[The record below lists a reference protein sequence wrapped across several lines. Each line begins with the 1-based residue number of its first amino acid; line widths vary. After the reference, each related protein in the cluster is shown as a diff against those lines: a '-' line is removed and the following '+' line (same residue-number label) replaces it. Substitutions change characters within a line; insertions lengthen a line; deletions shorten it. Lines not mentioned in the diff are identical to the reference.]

1 MVQLTLRVR
10 TVPTNECGRVRPHSI
25 SIEHVGS
32 DAAFINNI
40 ILASRESRGE
50 KVSKVNDN
58 VMVIV
63 DKDSSFLDLAAR
75 LHVGI
80 LHHISYGPHDIYAP
94 PVGPSYAGE
103 GPTPARAKTTLARVP
118 RWRGSAAL
126 LATSLAGMAPA
137 LASVKVLA
145 SEPTSL
151 ASERRCGP

>member
-80 LHHISYGPHDIYAP
+80 LHHISYGPHDICA

-103 GPTPARAKTTLARVP
+103 GPTPARAKTTLA
-118 RWRGSAAL
+118 G
-126 LATSLAGMAPA
+126 SLAGGQRPCWRVL
-137 LASVKVLA
+137 LAWLLPSTSVKVLA
-145 SEPTSL
+145 AKCPRS
-151 ASERRCGP
+151 AC

>member
-80 LHHISYGPHDIYAP
+80 LHHISYGPHDICAP
-94 PVGPSYAGE
+94 GGPKLRWRGTHASEGQDHAGE
-103 GPTPARAKTTLARVP
+103 GP
-118 RWRGSAAL
+118 
-126 LATSLAGMAPA
+126 SLAGVSG
-137 LASVKVLA
+137 LAGDISCWHG
-145 SEPTSL
+145 SRPRQRESP
-151 ASERRCGP
+151 R

>member
-40 ILASRESRGE
+40 ILASRESQGE

-80 LHHISYGPHDIYAP
+80 LHHISYGPHDGRPRWAQATLARDP
-94 PVGPSYAGE
+94 RQRGPRQDHAGE
-103 GPTPARAKTTLARVP
+103 GPTLARAS
-118 RWRGSAAL
+118 G
-126 LATSLAGMAPA
+126 LAGEISCWHGSRSRQRESP
-137 LASVKVLA
+137 
-145 SEPTSL
+145 
-151 ASERRCGP
+151 R